1 MIVLKAS
8 VIGNIASDPE
18 LRSSASGPPPLLRFT
33 VASNGRARSADGQRR
48 DEVAWVQVIVLGQRA
63 ERLAP
68 ALRKGQR
75 VFADGRLEARPWIHR
90 EGEAPPR
97 PELAPRGLPP
107 PWRPADRAVAARLPD
122 VRAWPTLNRLERA
135 QAVYDIVIST
145 ITYNQELVGATV
157 SAADLVS
164 AVDG

>member
-18 LRSSASGPPPLLRFT
+18 LRSSASGPPLLRFT

-75 VFADGRLEARPWIHR
+75 VFADGRLEARPWIDR
-90 EGEAPPR
+90 AGEAR
-97 PELAPRGLPP
+97 AGLELV
-107 PWRPADRAVAARLPD
+107 ADTLELGAARQEGQRVASTPAPGVTPDDGDLDDLP
-122 VRAWPTLNRLERA
+122 W
-135 QAVYDIVIST
+135 
-145 ITYNQELVGATV
+145 
-157 SAADLVS
+157 
-164 AVDG
+164 